1 MKSIRHVLVALL
13 MLSIP
18 SLARSQVATAP
29 PANASSFVLF
39 IHAGARNNPD
49 QDLVKKIAVAL
60 ATRGYNVHSP
70 DNERDEIG
78 GPGVDYF
85 SDEDLPAAQDIATVI
100 SDMLPQGSKRLMPRR
115 QRGKSQPGY
124 IGVWLFGTTSS
135 Q

>member
-1 MKSIRHVLVALL
+1 MRSISRLLVALL
-13 MLSIP
+13 MLVIP
-18 SLARSQVATAP
+18 SLGRSQSATSP
-29 PANASSFVLF
+29 PTNASSFVLF
-39 IHAGARNNPD
+39 IHAGASNNPD
-49 QDLVKKIAVAL
+49 QDLIKRIAVTL

-115 QRGKSQPGY
+115 QRGKSPPGY
-124 IGVWLFGTTSS
+124 IGVWLFG
-135 Q
+135 